1 MFPLPPEATFLV
13 LLYRKAPE
21 VCTNKL
27 FQEEHIMISTLSTR
41 RSFAARLASLFAG
54 AGVAGAV
61 SASNANAQGSSS
73 VQKLDYDGKPATGGG
88 FITPLIVHNGVI
100 YIAGQGAHSH
110 DPKGE
115 FPMDIDIHTKKVME
129 NVKTLVEAG
138 GGTMDSI
145 LQLTVYLANIDYY
158 DGMNKVFKT
167 YFPNG
172 GPART
177 TVAVATLPGN
187 SLVEINC
194 TAAVVN
200 PAKKG
205 A

>member
-1 MFPLPPEATFLV
+1 MS
-13 LLYRKAPE
+13 
-21 VCTNKL
+21 
-27 FQEEHIMISTLSTR
+27 STLSTR
-41 RSFAARLASLFAG
+41 RGFASRFASLLAG
-54 AGVAGAV
+54 TGLATMFSG
-61 SASNANAQGSSS
+61 SQPASAQGMGD
-73 VQKLDYDGKPATGGG
+73 VQKLDYDGKKAGTG
-88 FITPLIVHNGVI
+88 FITPLIIHNGVI

-115 FPMDIDIHTKKVME
+115 FPMEIETHTKKVME

-145 LQLTVYLANIDYY
+145 LQLTVYLTTIDSY

-177 TVAVATLPGN
+177 TVAVAALPGN

-194 TAAVVN
+194 TAAVV
-200 PAKKG
+200 KK
-205 A
+205 